1 MENDS
6 KSAYDKA
13 RRSGLKEFNHYKAN
27 GWNPYLPH
35 VDALISRDEIVSE
48 VSLGLIEIPLKKIK
62 GTRTSGRST
71 AFAPNFMPILSPT
84 TEFAAKWESL
94 YISHLTEGIRD
105 PLIVYEYMNWFYVEE
120 GNKRVSVLKFHDAV
134 LVPAYVKR
142 LIPKYDKEDFDIC
155 LYYEFLEFYKKTK
168 MNFMWFSELG
178 GFITMYKWIEKNG
191 LDGMEKEGEMRRIYY
206 KFRKVYRKL
215 GGNRLPITTGDALLK
230 YLEVYPLLEGED
242 SNIEINIKKMWDEL
256 LHIGAP
262 EHVNIDFN
270 ALDSERKSMFL
281 GLSGLSAMKEA
292 KIAFVNAKSR
302 EESAWTYGHEI
313 GRNHIENAFGSQIK
327 TVAINNVPED
337 ERAYEVI
344 SHAAEENDIVFTTSP
359 AFIHATLKASMAYK
373 DVKFL
378 NCSEN
383 LSFKHLRTYF
393 GRIYEPNFLVGMIAG
408 AMSKTNQLGYVVT
421 YPIPEVICSI
431 NAYTLGARFVNP
443 FAQVYVKWVEDYED
457 CEENDMCYQ
466 IDQQLMDMG
475 VDIISHQESTDLGTK
490 LNQSGIY
497 FATELTEVGIEK
509 RTCLANPIWNWGVF
523 YEKIIRN
530 IMSGNYHRISGIWSG
545 DDPAISYWWGMDA
558 GVVDILYSTSKLP
571 EPLIKSVEF
580 MKKNIISGNYHPF
593 EGPIYD
599 QKDHVRVD
607 EGNRLPSEAILEMD
621 WFVKGVIG
629 TIPSINAKDTNHP
642 LLELFGVRKRY

>member
-1 MENDS
+1 
-6 KSAYDKA
+6 
-13 RRSGLKEFNHYKAN
+13 

-84 TEFAAKWESL
+84 TEFAAKWENL

-105 PLIVYEYMNWFYVEE
+105 PIIVYEYMNWFYVEE

-262 EHVNIDFN
+262 DHVNIDFN
-270 ALDSERKSMFL
+270 ALEGERKNLFL

-443 FAQVYVKWVEDYED
+443 FAQVFVKWVEDYED
-457 CEENDMCYQ
+457 CEDNERCYQ

-497 FATELTEVGIEK
+497 FATDLTEVGIEK

-530 IMSGNYHRISGIWSG
+530 IMSGNYHRISGLWSG

-558 GVVDILYSTSKLP
+558 GVVDILYSNSKLP

-599 QKDHVRVD
+599 QKENIRVD
-607 EGNRLPSEAILEMD
+607 EGNRLPSESILEMD